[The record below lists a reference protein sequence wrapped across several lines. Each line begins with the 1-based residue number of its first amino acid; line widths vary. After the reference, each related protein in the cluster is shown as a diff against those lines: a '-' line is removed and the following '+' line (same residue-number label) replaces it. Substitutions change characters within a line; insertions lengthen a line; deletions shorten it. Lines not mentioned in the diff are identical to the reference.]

1 MQKVQVVYE
10 DFLESFP
17 TTLKQDQHLLKDP
30 IERSKL
36 EPRQYFAVVFR
47 SEQKRI
53 LVNQIKLVKV
63 VLHILER
70 LMKGVT
76 FDFAVTRIF
85 ELESR
90 QDHHVN
96 RLMCG
101 SYLKSLER
109 GLKKN

>member
-1 MQKVQVVYE
+1 
-10 DFLESFP
+10 
-17 TTLKQDQHLLKDP
+17 LLKDP
-30 IERSKL
+30 EQRAKL
-36 EPRQYFAVVFR
+36 SARQYFAVIFR

-76 FDFAVTRIF
+76 LEFAVTRIF

-96 RLMCG
+96 RLMIA